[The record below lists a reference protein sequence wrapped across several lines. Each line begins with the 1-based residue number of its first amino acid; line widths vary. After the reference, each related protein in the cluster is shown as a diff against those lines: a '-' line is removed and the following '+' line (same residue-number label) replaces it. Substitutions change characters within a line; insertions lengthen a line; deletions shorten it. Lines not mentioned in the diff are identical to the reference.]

1 MATAE
6 WIRGASFEEVWAQVI
21 DPLLLKAL
29 GDQDGSS
36 MVGPAAD
43 LMTLW
48 VLHGAACRSGIAAF
62 VAEEPAW
69 MVARVA
75 PAARALGYDELAAL
89 WEQATRG
96 VDLAAY
102 SGNFEVPFASQ
113 AAVDALG
120 QELVTGSASDLP
132 RELVARVQRH
142 AEKFASAQ

>member
-1 MATAE
+1 MPTAE

-21 DPLLLKAL
+21 DPLLVQAL
-29 GDQDGSS
+29 GDPDGSS
-36 MVGPAAD
+36 MAGTAAD
-43 LMTLW
+43 LITLW
-48 VLHGAACRSGIAAF
+48 VLQSAACRSGIESF

-69 MVARVA
+69 MAARVA
-75 PAARALGYDELAAL
+75 PAARALGHDELAAL

-113 AAVDALG
+113 AAVDELG
-120 QELVTGSASDLP
+120 QALVTGAASDLP

-142 AEKFASAQ
+142 AEEFAR